1 MVKIIKTETV
11 FNTFILEIC
20 DMNSAKRP
28 TLAYLALAAVCIIWG
43 TTYLALRVGVS
54 QFPPFLFSLIR
65 FSIAGPVLVVFM
77 LTIGKQKWPDKKTLF
92 NQAVS
97 GILMTTMGTAMV
109 GWAEVYISSGL
120 AAVICSVMPVW
131 TILINVLILKDE
143 KPNWIIITG
152 VLVGLTGIVMIFSEH
167 LAEFTNP
174 LYIFGIVLT
183 FAANISWAVGSIWV
197 KKKNE
202 NTDPFLGAGLQMS
215 FGAIGL
221 IPLSL
226 MLDTYSQISWNTEVV
241 YALIYI
247 IVIGSMAAYV
257 CYSYA
262 IKKLP
267 MTMVSLYAYINPV
280 VAVLLGWLLLN
291 EKLTL
296 QIALAILVTIAGIY
310 IVNIGY
316 RTKNSNGATLLQSI
330 SRKLK
335 LSR

>member
-1 MVKIIKTETV
+1 MTDSK
-11 FNTFILEIC
+11 
-20 DMNSAKRP
+20 NSL
-28 TLAYLALAAVCIIWG
+28 LAYLALAAVCIIWG

-65 FSIAGPVLVVFM
+65 FSVAGPVLVLLM
-77 LTIGKQKWPDKKTLF
+77 LTIGKQKWPDRKTLF

-97 GILMTTMGTAMV
+97 GILMTTLGVALV

-152 VLVGLTGIVMIFSEH
+152 VLTGLTGIVMIFSEH
-167 LAEFTNP
+167 LAEFANP
-174 LYIFGIVLT
+174 LYIFGIVVT

-221 IPLSL
+221 VPLTLLFDS
-226 MLDTYSQISWNTEVV
+226 YSKIQWTTEVV
-241 YALIYI
+241 YALTYI

-267 MTMVSLYAYINPV
+267 MTVVSLYAYINPI

-291 EKLTL
+291 EKLNFH
-296 QIALAILVTIAGIY
+296 IALAILVTIAGIY

-316 RTKNSNGATLLQSI
+316 RTKNSSGTSALQSI
-330 SRKLK
+330 GRRLKFSR
-335 LSR
+335 

>member
-1 MVKIIKTETV
+1 MIS
-11 FNTFILEIC
+11 
-20 DMNSAKRP
+20 NSTQKSGA
-28 TLAYLALAAVCIIWG
+28 LAYLALAAVCIIWG
-43 TTYLALRVGVS
+43 TTYLALRVGVT

-65 FSIAGPVLVVFM
+65 FSIAGPLLVLFM
-77 LTIGKQKWPDKKTLF
+77 LTIGKQKWPDRKTLF

-97 GILMTTMGTAMV
+97 GILMTTLGVSMV

-143 KPNWIIITG
+143 KPNWLIITG

-167 LAEFTNP
+167 LAEFANP
-174 LYIFGIVLT
+174 LYIFGIVIT

-202 NTDPFLGAGLQMS
+202 NTNPFLGAGLQMS
-215 FGAIGL
+215 FGALAI

-226 MLDTYSQISWNTEVV
+226 LFDDYSKIQWSNEVV
-241 YALIYI
+241 TALSYI
-247 IVIGSMAAYV
+247 MVIGSMAAYV

-267 MTMVSLYAYINPV
+267 MTVVSLYAYINPI
-280 VAVLLGWLLLN
+280 VAVLLGWVLLN
-291 EKLTL
+291 EKLNL
-296 QIALAILVTIAGIY
+296 QIVLAIMLTIAGIY
-310 IVNIGY
+310 IVNLGY
-316 RTKNSNGATLLQSI
+316 RTKNSGSGMLQSI
-330 SRKLK
+330 SRKFK
-335 LSR
+335 FSRS

>member
-1 MVKIIKTETV
+1 MIQT
-11 FNTFILEIC
+11 
-20 DMNSAKRP
+20 S
-28 TLAYLALAAVCIIWG
+28 TLKPGVMAYLALAAVCIIWG
-43 TTYLALRVGVS
+43 TTYLALRVGVT
-54 QFPPFLFSLIR
+54 QFPPFLFSFIR
-65 FSIAGPVLVVFM
+65 FAIAGPLLVIFM
-77 LTIGKQKWPDKKTLF
+77 LTIGKQKWPDRKTLF

-97 GILMTTMGTAMV
+97 GILMTTLGVAMV

-143 KPNWIIITG
+143 KPNWIIIGG
-152 VLVGLTGIVMIFSEH
+152 VLIGLTGIVLIFSEH
-167 LAEFTNP
+167 LAEFANP
-174 LYIFGIVLT
+174 LYIFGILVT

-202 NTDPFLGAGLQMS
+202 NTNPFLGAGLQMS
-215 FGAIGL
+215 FGALGI

-226 MLDTYSQISWNTEVV
+226 LFDDYTTIQWSNEIV
-241 YALIYI
+241 YVLIYM

-267 MTMVSLYAYINPV
+267 MTVVSLYAYINPI
-280 VAVLLGWLLLN
+280 VAVLLGWLLLS
-291 EKLTL
+291 EKLNL
-296 QIALAILVTIAGIY
+296 QIVLAIALTIAGIY

-316 RTKNSNGATLLQSI
+316 RTKDSGASMIQSI
-330 SRKLK
+330 TSRFK

>member
-1 MVKIIKTETV
+1 
-11 FNTFILEIC
+11 
-20 DMNSAKRP
+20 MNSNATLKP
-28 TLAYLALAAVCIIWG
+28 GALAYLALAAVCVIWG
-43 TTYLALRVGVS
+43 TTYLALRVGVT

-65 FSIAGPVLVVFM
+65 FSIAGPLLVAFM
-77 LTIGKQKWPDKKTLF
+77 LTMGKQKWPDRKTLF

-97 GILMTTMGTAMV
+97 GILMTTMGVSMV

-152 VLVGLTGIVMIFSEH
+152 VLVGLLGIVLIFSEH
-167 LAEFTNP
+167 LAEFANP
-174 LYIFGIVLT
+174 LYIFGIVIT
-183 FAANISWAVGSIWV
+183 FVANISWAVGSIWV

-202 NTDPFLGAGLQMS
+202 LTNPFLGAGLQMS
-215 FGAIGL
+215 FGALAI

-226 MLDTYSQISWNTEVV
+226 LFDDYSKIQWSGEVV
-241 YALIYI
+241 TALTYI
-247 IVIGSMAAYV
+247 IIIGSMAAYV

-267 MTMVSLYAYINPV
+267 MTVVSLYAYINPI
-280 VAVLLGWLLLN
+280 VAVLLGWILLN
-291 EKLTL
+291 EKLNV
-296 QIALAILVTIAGIY
+296 QIVVAILLTIAGIY

-316 RTKNSNGATLLQSI
+316 RTKNSGSGMIQSI
-330 SRKLK
+330 SRKFK
-335 LSR
+335 LSRS